1 MAKDDRFDQFYS
13 SNPELAHMNVPS
25 NYMFEGEVELED
37 YLNSYGTASPRYD
50 IALNFNER

>member
-1 MAKDDRFDQFYS
+1 MNNHKRFDEYYS
-13 SNPELAHMNVPS
+13 ANPELAHMYVPS

-50 IALNFNER
+50 YPLNFND